1 MPLLHHLAGTLVTQ
15 EVVSTEEINMML
27 IDFDAKMSHF
37 TILEE
42 GNKEDLLS
50 RIAIGFCHLI
60 IWLSALT

>member
-1 MPLLHHLAGTLVTQ
+1 
-15 EVVSTEEINMML
+15 MML